1 MREQASPTLQSLATI
16 VSGDLQD
23 AVATTTV
30 DSWRETLAM
39 ILTYAREEEFITLC
53 QQLSSRLE
61 QLGAREDALLCSICA
76 VDVSSLLRLGMEIC
90 PDYRVRSHLS
100 VMEALLILCTMVPA
114 QDLHLDSQLSAFG
127 EKLAVLCEALEEQG
141 MVSVTSHFLQSLRT
155 APSAQ
160 SLLQAMAAAVPE
172 LLPGFK
178 PVQQS
183 VQPTPA
189 VSKPFSQPAPQPF
202 SQPTPQ
208 PFSQPAPQPF
218 SQPAPQP
225 FSQPAPQPFSQPAP
239 QPFSQPT
246 PQPFSPQTNTSSA
259 PKPFIPQPQVV
270 PHMTAKPFAPS
281 MPMQSVPQPLAPT
294 PAQPQPQPA
303 PEPEVEHPY
312 SL

>member
-1 MREQASPTLQSLATI
+1 MQEQASSTLRSLATI

-61 QLGAREDALLCSICA
+61 QLGAREEALLCSICA

-100 VMEALLILCTMVPA
+100 MMEALLILCTMVPA
-114 QDLHLDSQLSAFG
+114 QDLHLDSQLSVLG
-127 EKLAVLCEALEEQG
+127 EKLGVLCEALEEQG

-160 SLLQAMAAAVPE
+160 PLLQAMAAAVPE

-178 PVQQS
+178 PVQQP
-183 VQPTPA
+183 VQSTPA
-189 VSKPFSQPAPQPF
+189 VSKPFTQSAPQSHQPFSRPAQPASQPA
-202 SQPTPQ
+202 SQS
-208 PFSQPAPQPF
+208 FSQPAPQ
-218 SQPAPQP
+218 S
-225 FSQPAPQPFSQPAP
+225 
-239 QPFSQPT
+239 
-246 PQPFSPQTNTSSA
+246 FSPQTSTPSV

-270 PHMTAKPFAPS
+270 PHMTAKPFAPA
-281 MPMQSVPQPLAPT
+281 MPMQSVPQPQP
-294 PAQPQPQPA
+294 QPQPQPA

>member
-202 SQPTPQ
+202 SQPAPQPFSQPTPQ
-208 PFSQPAPQPF
+208 PFSQPT
-218 SQPAPQP
+218 
-225 FSQPAPQPFSQPAP
+225 P

>member
-141 MVSVTSHFLQSLRT
+141 MVSVTSHFLQNLRT

-178 PVQQS
+178 PVQQP
-183 VQPTPA
+183 VQPT
-189 VSKPFSQPAPQPF
+189 PQPF
-202 SQPTPQ
+202 SQPASQPFSQPTQ

-218 SQPAPQP
+218 SQPA
-225 FSQPAPQPFSQPAP
+225 
-239 QPFSQPT
+239 